1 MDLKWYCLFLFSI
14 VFLATL
20 SDLVKA
26 GYVKP
31 NGKNA
36 THTIS
41 KESRIYIDLDGKEV
55 EVVIPK
61 GAKVNVW
68 VPHNKPKVE
77 EGEVEDPVEAT
88 DIYGMDC
95 MVARDHEV
103 YCGAEAKHFE
113 QEPTT
118 VTGALR

>member
-1 MDLKWYCLFLFSI
+1 MKNDYIFCLLII
-14 VFLATL
+14 VAAVIAITL
-20 SDLVKA
+20 GAHA

-36 THTIS
+36 THTVS

-68 VPHNKPKVE
+68 VPYVKPNVE
-77 EGEVEDPVEAT
+77 EGEA
-88 DIYGMDC
+88 G
-95 MVARDHEV
+95 
-103 YCGAEAKHFE
+103 
-113 QEPTT
+113 
-118 VTGALR
+118 